1 MLKSE
6 GGTMATYYMLFK
18 VGRNNIT
25 DTQWFVNHF
34 VDSVNRE
41 QDLKWIE
48 QHPLDFEDIS
58 LGVFSENEEPF
69 TFISRHRKEKDI
81 PSDWIKVTPNN
92 ILGEI

>member
-1 MLKSE
+1 M
-6 GGTMATYYMLFK
+6 TTYYMMFK
-18 VGRNNIT
+18 KGRNNIT

-41 QDLKWIE
+41 QDLKLIE
-48 QHPLDFEDIS
+48 QHPLDFEDMS
-58 LGVFSENEEPF
+58 LGVFSEDEEPF

-81 PSDWIKVTPNN
+81 TSDWIKVTPNN